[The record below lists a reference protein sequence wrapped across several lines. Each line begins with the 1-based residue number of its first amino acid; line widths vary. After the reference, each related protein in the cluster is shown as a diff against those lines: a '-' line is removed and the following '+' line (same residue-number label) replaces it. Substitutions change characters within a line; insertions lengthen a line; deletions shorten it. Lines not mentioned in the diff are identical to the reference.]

1 MATEEHISLYTNILT
16 DTPNNGYYSGVRVS
30 REHSLLFPVLMY
42 ANSNTGPTVQK
53 LSVRCDAGYKT
64 ATKTIISIH
73 RYDSSTGKYLFNY
86 DPENYL
92 NYLYLSK
99 NNNFTSDADALANGV
114 WNKEIEID
122 DTIEDRN
129 ILFWVKCIPMAKK
142 NKYQV
147 LTNLA
152 LFLQTYTIKI

>member
-64 ATKTIISIH
+64 ATKTIISIQ
-73 RYDSSTGKYLFNY
+73 RYDPNSKKYYFNY
-86 DPENYL
+86 DPDKYL
-92 NYLYLSK
+92 DHFYLSE
-99 NNNFTSDADALANGV
+99 NDNYTSDSEAMTKGN
-114 WNKEIEID
+114 WKKEIEIVD
-122 DTIEDRN
+122 
-129 ILFWVKCIPMAKK
+129 
-142 NKYQV
+142 
-147 LTNLA
+147 
-152 LFLQTYTIKI
+152 